1 MDVIRLIASDL
12 DATLLDDQSQLP
24 PDFAETVR
32 ALAERGIRFAAT
44 SGRPIYTLEEMFAP
58 LQDDIILVGDNGGAI
73 CWKGESLY
81 LSEMDVADWHTLAGQ
96 ARSAGHAAVLCGL
109 ETAYVEEQFRPYD
122 RVFKRFYTKV
132 EYVPHLEDVTAQVD
146 KFTIYFPE
154 GDAQKG
160 YDALY
165 GPVWGGRFS
174 VAVAGADWVD
184 IMNPG
189 VHKGAALLRLGERLG
204 VLPEGMM
211 AFGDTFNDA
220 EMLKAAKY
228 GFLVENG
235 SSALREEV
243 PFLAPPNTSSG
254 VMQVLRR
261 VLAQN
266 GRVCQSEFRRAKQTT
281 ASEKSSD
288 AVLYYGY
295 KSAPS
300 TAESRISPMGEGA
313 LPFAFCQ
320 MSRTPARIARMP
332 MPRHAGE
339 GVSAA
344 VEMPSRVLS
353 PMVKAVERMR
363 ATTQGRTPERKAS
376 TPAYL
381 SRSWMRAAMSR
392 MMKKDGRTTPS
403 VAQNAPSTPPCDA
416 PMKVAMLT
424 ASGPGVDSDTA
435 MKLRNSA
442 SESQPLSRTFS
453 RMREIMP

>member
-32 ALAERGIRFAAT
+32 ALAERGIRFAAA

-81 LSEMDVADWHTLAGQ
+81 LSEMDAADWHTLAGQ

-132 EYVPHLEDVTAQVD
+132 EYVPHLEDVTARVD

-189 VHKGAALLRLGERLG
+189 VHKGAALLRLGECLG
-204 VLPEGMM
+204 VLPEGMTLCVTDTRASHSELTGEFAAIRNEM
-211 AFGDTFNDA
+211 EAVAACLDGRVLGEVEEKRFWQELPRLREQCGDRAVLRAIHYFEENARTLAQRDALVAGDFAAFA
-220 EMLKAAKY
+220 R
-228 GFLVENG
+228 LVEKSG
-235 SSALREEV
+235 HSSFECCQNVYCASSPKHQGLSAALAISQSILAGTGGAWRMQGGGFAGTIQAFVPDALVKRYCAAMEALFGPGCCYLLSLREQGAV
-243 PFLAPPNTSSG
+243 R
-254 VMQVLRR
+254 VM
-261 VLAQN
+261 
-266 GRVCQSEFRRAKQTT
+266 
-281 ASEKSSD
+281 
-288 AVLYYGY
+288 
-295 KSAPS
+295 
-300 TAESRISPMGEGA
+300 
-313 LPFAFCQ
+313 
-320 MSRTPARIARMP
+320 
-332 MPRHAGE
+332 
-339 GVSAA
+339 
-344 VEMPSRVLS
+344 
-353 PMVKAVERMR
+353 
-363 ATTQGRTPERKAS
+363 
-376 TPAYL
+376 
-381 SRSWMRAAMSR
+381 
-392 MMKKDGRTTPS
+392 
-403 VAQNAPSTPPCDA
+403 
-416 PMKVAMLT
+416 
-424 ASGPGVDSDTA
+424 
-435 MKLRNSA
+435 
-442 SESQPLSRTFS
+442 
-453 RMREIMP
+453 

>member
-1 MDVIRLIASDL
+1 MDTIRLIASDL
-12 DATLLDDQSQLP
+12 DATLLDGQSRLP

-32 ALAERGIRFAAT
+32 ALTERGIRFAAA

-58 LQDDIILVGDNGGAI
+58 LRDDIIFVGDNGGAI

-81 LSEMDVADWHTLAGQ
+81 LSEMDAADWRTLAGQ

-132 EYVPHLEDVTAQVD
+132 EYVPHLEDVTARVD

-189 VHKGAALLRLGERLG
+189 IHKGAALLRLGERLG
-204 VLPEGMM
+204 VPPEGMM

-235 SSALREEV
+235 SPALREEV
-243 PFLAPPNTSSG
+243 PFLAPPS
-254 VMQVLRR
+254 
-261 VLAQN
+261 
-266 GRVCQSEFRRAKQTT
+266 
-281 ASEKSSD
+281 KS
-288 AVLYYGY
+288 
-295 KSAPS
+295 K
-300 TAESRISPMGEGA
+300 R
-313 LPFAFCQ
+313 
-320 MSRTPARIARMP
+320 
-332 MPRHAGE
+332 
-339 GVSAA
+339 
-344 VEMPSRVLS
+344 
-353 PMVKAVERMR
+353 
-363 ATTQGRTPERKAS
+363 
-376 TPAYL
+376 
-381 SRSWMRAAMSR
+381 
-392 MMKKDGRTTPS
+392 
-403 VAQNAPSTPPCDA
+403 
-416 PMKVAMLT
+416 
-424 ASGPGVDSDTA
+424 
-435 MKLRNSA
+435 
-442 SESQPLSRTFS
+442 
-453 RMREIMP
+453 

>member
-1 MDVIRLIASDL
+1 MSC
-12 DATLLDDQSQLP
+12 
-24 PDFAETVR
+24 TVC
-32 ALAERGIRFAAT
+32 
-44 SGRPIYTLEEMFAP
+44 
-58 LQDDIILVGDNGGAI
+58 GGAFALWLLQGMGFDLPALLARAALI
-73 CWKGESLY
+73 LHDPQYGFTAGERLR
-81 LSEMDVADWHTLAGQ
+81 TLAGQ

-132 EYVPHLEDVTAQVD
+132 EYVPHLEDVTARVD

-189 VHKGAALLRLGERLG
+189 IHKGAALLLLGERLG
-204 VLPEGMM
+204 VPPEGMM

-235 SSALREEV
+235 SPALREEV

-266 GRVCQSEFRRAKQTT
+266 GRVCESDFRRAK
-281 ASEKSSD
+281 
-288 AVLYYGY
+288 
-295 KSAPS
+295 
-300 TAESRISPMGEGA
+300 
-313 LPFAFCQ
+313 
-320 MSRTPARIARMP
+320 
-332 MPRHAGE
+332 
-339 GVSAA
+339 
-344 VEMPSRVLS
+344 
-353 PMVKAVERMR
+353 
-363 ATTQGRTPERKAS
+363 
-376 TPAYL
+376 
-381 SRSWMRAAMSR
+381 
-392 MMKKDGRTTPS
+392 
-403 VAQNAPSTPPCDA
+403 
-416 PMKVAMLT
+416 
-424 ASGPGVDSDTA
+424 
-435 MKLRNSA
+435 
-442 SESQPLSRTFS
+442 
-453 RMREIMP
+453 

>member
-12 DATLLDDQSQLP
+12 DATLLDGQSQLP

-32 ALAERGIRFAAT
+32 ALAERGIRFAAA

-132 EYVPHLEDVTAQVD
+132 EYVPHLEDVTARVD

-189 VHKGAALLRLGERLG
+189 VPASAGGA
-204 VLPEGMM
+204 
-211 AFGDTFNDA
+211 
-220 EMLKAAKY
+220 
-228 GFLVENG
+228 
-235 SSALREEV
+235 
-243 PFLAPPNTSSG
+243 SG
-254 VMQVLRR
+254 R
-261 VLAQN
+261 
-266 GRVCQSEFRRAKQTT
+266 
-281 ASEKSSD
+281 
-288 AVLYYGY
+288 
-295 KSAPS
+295 
-300 TAESRISPMGEGA
+300 
-313 LPFAFCQ
+313 
-320 MSRTPARIARMP
+320 PARG
-332 MPRHAGE
+332 HD
-339 GVSAA
+339 GV
-344 VEMPSRVLS
+344 R
-353 PMVKAVERMR
+353 
-363 ATTQGRTPERKAS
+363 
-376 TPAYL
+376 
-381 SRSWMRAAMSR
+381 
-392 MMKKDGRTTPS
+392 
-403 VAQNAPSTPPCDA
+403 
-416 PMKVAMLT
+416 
-424 ASGPGVDSDTA
+424 
-435 MKLRNSA
+435 
-442 SESQPLSRTFS
+442 
-453 RMREIMP
+453 

>member
-32 ALAERGIRFAAT
+32 ALAERGIRFAAA

-132 EYVPHLEDVTAQVD
+132 EYVPHLEDVTARVD

-189 VHKGAALLRLGERLG
+189 VHKGAALLRLGKRLG
-204 VLPEGMM
+204 VLPEGMTLCVTDTRGSHSELTGEFAAIRQEM
-211 AFGDTFNDA
+211 EQVAACFGKPLLGQVEESAFW
-220 EMLKAAKY
+220 AA
-228 GFLVENG
+228 LP
-235 SSALREEV
+235 ALRSRCGDR
-243 PFLAPPNTSSG
+243 A
-254 VMQVLRR
+254 VLRAIHYFEENAR
-261 VLAQN
+261 TLAQREALYARRFPVFAELVKQS
-266 GRVCQSEFRRAKQTT
+266 GQASFALCQNVYCT
-281 ASEKSSD
+281 ADVRHQGLSVALALSQSI
-288 AVLYYGY
+288 LQG
-295 KSAPS
+295 S
-300 TAESRISPMGEGA
+300 EGA
-313 LPFAFCQ
+313 WRMQGGGFAGTIQAYVPGRLLKRYHTAIEQVFGQGSCYVLRLREQ
-320 MSRTPARIARMP
+320 
-332 MPRHAGE
+332 G
-339 GVSAA
+339 A
-344 VEMPSRVLS
+344 VRV
-353 PMVKAVERMR
+353 
-363 ATTQGRTPERKAS
+363 
-376 TPAYL
+376 
-381 SRSWMRAAMSR
+381 
-392 MMKKDGRTTPS
+392 
-403 VAQNAPSTPPCDA
+403 
-416 PMKVAMLT
+416 
-424 ASGPGVDSDTA
+424 
-435 MKLRNSA
+435 
-442 SESQPLSRTFS
+442 
-453 RMREIMP
+453 I

>member
-1 MDVIRLIASDL
+1 MDMIRLIASDL
-12 DATLLDDQSQLP
+12 DATLLDGQSQLP

-32 ALAERGIRFAAT
+32 ALAERGIRFAAA

-58 LQDDIILVGDNGGAI
+58 LRDDIIFVGDNGGAI

-81 LSEMDVADWHTLAGQ
+81 LSEMDAADWRTLAGQ
-96 ARSAGHAAVLCGL
+96 ARRAGHAAVLCGL

-132 EYVPHLEDVTAQVD
+132 EYVPHLEDVTARVD

-189 VHKGAALLRLGERLG
+189 IHKGAALLRLGERLG

-235 SSALREEV
+235 SPALREEV

-266 GRVCQSEFRRAKQTT
+266 GRVCESDFRRAK
-281 ASEKSSD
+281 
-288 AVLYYGY
+288 
-295 KSAPS
+295 
-300 TAESRISPMGEGA
+300 
-313 LPFAFCQ
+313 
-320 MSRTPARIARMP
+320 
-332 MPRHAGE
+332 
-339 GVSAA
+339 
-344 VEMPSRVLS
+344 
-353 PMVKAVERMR
+353 
-363 ATTQGRTPERKAS
+363 
-376 TPAYL
+376 
-381 SRSWMRAAMSR
+381 
-392 MMKKDGRTTPS
+392 
-403 VAQNAPSTPPCDA
+403 
-416 PMKVAMLT
+416 
-424 ASGPGVDSDTA
+424 
-435 MKLRNSA
+435 
-442 SESQPLSRTFS
+442 
-453 RMREIMP
+453 